1 MERGFA
7 LKRYAYFLF
16 RFVKTFAD
24 IVRFS
29 YCRKKK
35 KNTLTG
41 LRNKTKNLRMILWYL
56 VHTSTGISSYT
67 YKIWSFERFG

>member
-35 KNTLTG
+35 KKHVNRPTKQDKKSTHDTLVPRTYEYG
-41 LRNKTKNLRMILWYL
+41 YIILH
-56 VHTSTGISSYT
+56 VQNMVI
-67 YKIWSFERFG
+67 